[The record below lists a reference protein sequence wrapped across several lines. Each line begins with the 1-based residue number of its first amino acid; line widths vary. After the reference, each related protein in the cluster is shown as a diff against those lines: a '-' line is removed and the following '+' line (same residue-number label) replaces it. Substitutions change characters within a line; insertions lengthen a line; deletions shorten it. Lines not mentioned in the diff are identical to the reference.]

1 MTCGHYLNNSS
12 AKLHDV
18 ASSRIAWF
26 EHRIKQGAGANWSGT
41 FAGAEGDM
49 LVKILADVRDS
60 NFKLSRIIMDY
71 NTSAANIVTG
81 QKPRSHIVE
90 IILPKLTIT
99 IWEK

>member
-1 MTCGHYLNNSS
+1 
-12 AKLHDV
+12 
-18 ASSRIAWF
+18 
-26 EHRIKQGAGANWSGT
+26 
-41 FAGAEGDM
+41 M

-81 QKPRSHIVE
+81 QKPGSHIVE
-90 IILPKLTIT
+90 IILPKLTIM